1 MGLNEN
7 GFIRYIKWL
16 SKVFKGDFGTSS
28 QYHTSVRTLI
38 EGRMSITLWLTLLS
52 VIMIILLSI
61 PLGMIATKKVNGW
74 LDRIITLISH
84 TAMAIPPFFLGILIT
99 LLFGFI
105 LKWFTPGLFYPPDE
119 SFGKFI
125 SFMIFP
131 AIAIAIPKI
140 AMVSKFLRSSV
151 IRQLNMDYVRTA
163 RSKGLKEKRIMY
175 SHVLKN
181 ALVPVITFLAIIIA
195 DVLANS
201 IIIEQVFGLPG
212 LGRLLVMSISNRD
225 YNVVQVIVLFIAVI
239 VIILNFLVDII
250 YQFLDPRVRI

>member
-7 GFIRYIKWL
+7 AFIRYFKWL

-28 QYHTSVRTLI
+28 QYNTPVRTLI
-38 EGRMSITLWLTLLS
+38 EGRISITLWLTLLS
-52 VIMIILLSI
+52 VIMIIILSI
-61 PLGMIATKKVNGW
+61 PLGLIATKKVNGW
-74 LDRIITLISH
+74 LDRILTLVSH
-84 TAMAIPPFFLGILIT
+84 IAMAIPPFFLGILIT

-105 LKWFTPGLFYPPDE
+105 LKWFTPGLFHPPDE
-119 SFGKFI
+119 NFGKFI
-125 SFMIFP
+125 TFMIFP

-163 RSKGLKEKRIMY
+163 RSKGLKERRIMY

-212 LGRLLVMSISNRD
+212 LGRLLIMSISNRD

-239 VIILNFLVDII
+239 VIILNFLVDLI
-250 YQFLDPRVRI
+250 YQYLDPRVRI